1 MLLTCVEAVHRSRDH
16 GLWDGAG
23 NWKKHFIGMEHQVF
37 DGVLAR
43 FQAAG
48 AALWWRL
55 SSMNSSKVEM
65 SCFQAAGAAL
75 WSRGSNRKSEGGGI
89 H

>member
-1 MLLTCVEAVHRSRDH
+1 MLLTCVDAVHRSHDH

-23 NWKKHFIGMEHQVF
+23 NWKKQFIGMEHQVF
-37 DGVLAR
+37 EGVI
-43 FQAAG
+43 G
-48 AALWWRL
+48 SL
-55 SSMNSSKVEM
+55 SSSWCRIVLEIVQSSKVEM